1 MSSEPNRAT
10 LSPSAEPEAVVNMSD
25 QHEKLKATVRELEDE
40 LRSFATMDD
49 ETRGVLREVLG
60 EIHAVLGG
68 EDTTASQQQ
77 SWRDRLSDAAYQFE
91 GAHPAIAGVI
101 RRLMDGLAQMG
112 I

>member
-1 MSSEPNRAT
+1 MLDP
-10 LSPSAEPEAVVNMSD
+10 
-25 QHEKLKATVRELEDE
+25 HEKLKATVRELEDE
-40 LRSFATMDD
+40 LRSFASVDD

-68 EDTTASQQQ
+68 EGATASQQQ
-77 SWRDRLSDAAYQFE
+77 SWQDRLSDAARQFE

-101 RRLMDGLAQMG
+101 QRLLDGLAQMG